1 MEVVLMR
8 SDLKYIYFQNLTL
21 YSKIYSFIIIIL
33 IFVIILIFGFLYL
46 REFIFVF
53 FLKASTSQL

>member
-33 IFVIILIFGFLYL
+33 IFVIILTFGFLYL